1 MGSRQEPPA
10 GCHSPLTIHHS
21 LSCPPYPHFP
31 LPYLIVSDYKQNDNR
46 QFLND
51 YPYLWQKKGVDI
63 QYKPYLSVIIVG

>member
-1 MGSRQEPPA
+1 MGSRLEPPA
-10 GCHSPLTIHHS
+10 GCHSPFTTHYLPS
-21 LSCPPYPHFP
+21 LSSIFP
-31 LPYLIVSDYKQNDNR
+31 ALPIVSDYKQDDNR